1 MLNQVRPI
9 NKSLCLQMLCE
20 ENFVKLHRLDPSIDG
35 SSTTSSHIHTQ
46 ILESGPYTRLVLIRQ
61 HQSTDSLSH
70 TQFKCRVYLDTK
82 AVEVLSIDG
91 VDVPPHQ
98 NTQGPRDV
106 SNEKWSLNYLLAKW
120 LNFQLLALNASP
132 QQRHPISV

>member
-20 ENFVKLHRLDPSIDG
+20 ENFVKLHRLAPSIK
-35 SSTTSSHIHTQ
+35 SATNTSSLIHIQ

-61 HQSTDSLSH
+61 RPSTDSLSH

-91 VDVPPHQ
+91 IDTPPDQ
-98 NTQGPRDV
+98 NKLRPRDV
-106 SNEKWSLNYLLAKW
+106 LDEKWSLNYLLEKW
-120 LNFQLLALNASP
+120 LNFQLLALNAS
-132 QQRHPISV
+132 QQRQPITA